1 MKIVRRTNEVV
12 IITSV
17 NAADL
22 KKVGEITV
30 DHYAKDRHGVE
41 TDKIAES
48 YTFEYTDGGFNSVG
62 YNLFESAKA
71 EEGCLAWSISCTSTD
86 KTKDVVARSRGVIE
100 KIMAFEE
107 EAAVALATKVAE
119 KAAAEAKWDALFG
132 DVD

>member
-12 IITSV
+12 VITSI

-22 KKVGEITV
+22 KKVGPLTIF
-30 DHYAKDRHGVE
+30 HYEKDRHGVE
-41 TDKIAES
+41 TDNVSDS
-48 YTFEYTDGGFNSVG
+48 YVFEYTDGGYHTTGKAS
-62 YNLFESAKA
+62 LCAQKA
-71 EEGCLAWSISCTSTD
+71 EEGCVAFAITCTSSE
-86 KTKDVVARSRGVIE
+86 KTKDVLAAHRGTIE

-119 KAAAEAKWDALFG
+119 QAAKEAKWDALFG

>member
-12 IITSV
+12 VITSI

-22 KKVGEITV
+22 KKVGPLTIF
-30 DHYAKDRHGVE
+30 HYEKDRHGVE
-41 TDKIAES
+41 TDNVSDS
-48 YTFEYTDGGFNSVG
+48 YVFEYTDGGYTTTG
-62 YNLFESAKA
+62 KA
-71 EEGCLAWSISCTSTD
+71 SLCSNKSEEGCIAFAIICTSND
-86 KTKDVVARSRGVIE
+86 KTKDVLAAHRGTIE

-119 KAAAEAKWDALFG
+119 QAAKEAKWDALFG